1 MQDYSTLKKFTP
13 IILSTAVFAGVM
25 AYSPY
30 IIKSGEEAVILRFGK
45 HVSTVTETGLRFK
58 IPFVDKVYK
67 ANTEEVS
74 RLEFGF
80 RNTKDG
86 ETAVPDELTMLTS
99 DENLVDIETIVQYK
113 IKNIE
118 QYMFNV
124 DGPIE
129 TLRIIA
135 ESQIRRVIAS
145 HTLDEALTD
154 NKSGIQS
161 EIKTDLQAVCDEY
174 GLGILITDVQ
184 LQDVQP
190 PTEVQAAFKDVSAAK
205 EDKETSINNANAF
218 KNKVIPEAEG
228 TAASLVNEAEA
239 YAEERIKGAEG
250 DVISFTALLEEY
262 QKGKSIT
269 KTRLYL
275 EMIEQVYPNIDKYIV
290 NEESGA
296 LNLIS
301 IDNSSAQSTTSVK
314 ESN

>member
-86 ETAVPDELTMLTS
+86 ETVVPDELTMLTS